1 MLNRRNRI
9 GDSEKIEKL
18 AKAGSVFKS
27 DFLLFRYTR
36 AGHVDRDQTL
46 TDETPSQFA
55 VNVSKRIDKRAVIRN
70 RLRRQINE
78 ALRLNLSLLP
88 DGYRIL
94 VSARSS
100 TAKRTP
106 KFQELSKAV
115 IAFFNTLRI
124 HAK

>member
-9 GDSEKIEKL
+9 GDSDKIEKL
-18 AKAGSVFKS
+18 AKAGNVFKS
-27 DFLLFRYTR
+27 DFLLFRYTKTGE
-36 AGHVDRDQTL
+36 A
-46 TDETPSQFA
+46 PSQFA
-55 VNVSKRIDKRAVIRN
+55 VNVSKRIDKRAVVRN
-70 RLRRQINE
+70 RLRRQVNE

-94 VSARSS
+94 VSARAS
-100 TAKRTP
+100 TANHAPEFK
-106 KFQELSKAV
+106 ELSKAV

>member
-18 AKAGSVFKS
+18 AKAGNVFKS
-27 DFLLFRYTR
+27 DFLLFRYTK
-36 AGHVDRDQTL
+36 AG
-46 TDETPSQFA
+46 EIPSQFA
-55 VNVSKRIDKRAVIRN
+55 VNVSKRIDNRAVVRN

-100 TAKRTP
+100 AAQKAPT
-106 KFQELSKAV
+106 FEELSKAV
-115 IAFFNTLRI
+115 IAFFNTLKV